1 MTCYLQTLEV
11 TSGFDFL
18 GDLRTFESKESRD
31 LITFSCL
38 YCGLM
43 LWEFCTIP
51 CFDYVIF

>member
-1 MTCYLQTLEV
+1 MTCYLQTFEV
-11 TSGFDFL
+11 ASGFDSWETCGHL
-18 GDLRTFESKESRD
+18 NLRKVGD

-51 CFDYVIF
+51 CFDCVIF